1 MRIISGNFKGY
12 KLFMAKNKST
22 RPLKDSARES
32 IFNLLTHSN
41 NILFKLDN
49 SNILDLYAG
58 TGSFGLECLS
68 RNAKSVCFV
77 ENEKEAYNTLKKNIE
92 KMKIKKQTRLFF
104 SDVFTLMN
112 KTKFSSEKFNLIFC
126 DPPFREINIKK
137 LIKLIFE
144 NNFLDPNGIIIL
156 HRDKK
161 TKDIFPDCFSI
172 LDERIYGISKVIFGK
187 FLR

>member
-12 KLFMAKNKST
+12 KLFMVKNKST

-68 RNAKSVCFV
+68 RNAKSVYFV
-77 ENEKEAYNTLKKNIE
+77 ENEEGAFSTLKKNIE

-104 SDVFTLMN
+104 SDVFTLM
-112 KTKFSSEKFNLIFC
+112 
-126 DPPFREINIKK
+126 KK
-137 LIKLIFE
+137 
-144 NNFLDPNGIIIL
+144 
-156 HRDKK
+156 KK
-161 TKDIFPDCFSI
+161 
-172 LDERIYGISKVIFGK
+172 
-187 FLR
+187 

>member
-12 KLFMAKNKST
+12 KLFMTKNKST
-22 RPLKDSARES
+22 RPLKDSTRES

-41 NILFKLDN
+41 NILFELDN

-68 RNAKSVCFV
+68 RNAKSVYFV
-77 ENEKEAYNTLKKNIE
+77 ENEEGAFSTLKKNIE

-104 SDVFTLMN
+104 SDVFTLM
-112 KTKFSSEKFNLIFC
+112 KKKKFSSEKFNLIFC
-126 DPPFREINIKK
+126 DPPFKEINIKK
-137 LIKLIFE
+137 LINLISE
-144 NNFLDPNGIIIL
+144 NDFLDPNGIIII

-161 TKDIFPDCFSI
+161 TKDIFPDCFSV
-172 LDERIYGISKVIFGK
+172 LDERIYGISKIIFGK
-187 FLR
+187 LLR

>member
-12 KLFMAKNKST
+12 KLFMTKNKST
-22 RPLKDSARES
+22 RPLKDIARES

-49 SNILDLYAG
+49 SNVLDLYAG

-68 RNAKSVCFV
+68 RNAKNVYFV
-77 ENEKEAYNTLKKNIE
+77 ENEKEAFSTLKKNIE
-92 KMKIKKQTRLFF
+92 KMKIKKKTKLFF
-104 SDVFTLMN
+104 SDVFNIM
-112 KTKFSSEKFNLIFC
+112 KKKKISSEKFNLIFC
-126 DPPFREINIKK
+126 DPPFREINIKE
-137 LIKLIFE
+137 LIKLIFQ

-161 TKDIFPDCFSI
+161 TNDNFPNYFHVI
-172 LDERIYGISKVIFGK
+172 DERVYGISKIIFGN

>member
-22 RPLKDSARES
+22 RPLKDNARES

-77 ENEKEAYNTLKKNIE
+77 EKVNYNLERFHYNVIIANLFV
-92 KMKIKKQTRLFF
+92 KIAISPLSLETF
-104 SDVFTLMN
+104 S
-112 KTKFSSEKFNLIFC
+112 LIFPLNFSC
-126 DPPFREINIKK
+126 KIHNFCIN
-137 LIKLIFE
+137 L
-144 NNFLDPNGIIIL
+144 
-156 HRDKK
+156 
-161 TKDIFPDCFSI
+161 
-172 LDERIYGISKVIFGK
+172 
-187 FLR
+187 